1 MLDIGIEVSQPGKNV
16 LTAEDNQKI
25 IDSNLGALAIVNQGQ
40 VEQTGNSGSTLTF
53 TIRHGVN
60 FVPFVLV
67 YYKSSFYPDKWQ
79 LAPGQGAGPGVAAF
93 VSPDQFIQDANTL
106 YDSDYRIDK
115 ENIILR
121 VNLNNGANDTVTI
134 RYFVFNVPIAL
145 SI

>member
-1 MLDIGIEVSQPGKNV
+1 MSVGIKVSQPGKDI
-16 LTAEDNQKI
+16 LTAEANQQI
-25 IDSNLGALAIVNQGQ
+25 LNSDFQALSIVKQGQ
-40 VEQTGNSGSTLTF
+40 AEQTGNSGSTLTF

-67 YYKSSFYPDKWQ
+67 YYKTSFYPDKWQ

-93 VSPDQFIQDANTL
+93 VSPDKFIQDANTL
-106 YDSDYRIDK
+106 YDSDFRIDK

-121 VNLNNGANDTVTI
+121 VGLNNGASDTVTI